1 MLISRID
8 SSSTW
13 FTWRFKEPALQI
25 IGIYKTTMLPCT
37 SGHTKKVK
45 REREKE
51 GKETVQ
57 GAKQKPHHIP
67 TDSWQPAPPK
77 NKSEMTIFRRDY

>member
-1 MLISRID
+1 MVHMEVQGT
-8 SSSTW
+8 SSANHRDIQNNNVTMHKWSH
-13 FTWRFKEPALQI
+13 KE
-25 IGIYKTTMLPCT
+25 GKE
-37 SGHTKKVK
+37 